1 MKGNVPRAERI
12 REYLKQCMMQQEQR
26 PRRRLLFACLK
37 QAAAWRAEKVVCNLM
52 KRGETLFKWVG
63 CTGSLA
69 WQLWL
74 TDAFSRRLLS
84 GERRETVR
92 RARVRLPRLMTE
104 LPLAFAEDATYLYKA
119 NHNISIT
126 YLYLNTDIFTCDTEL
141 SQRKLVFLRGFFFK
155 LETFH
160 GENLCIIF
168 NTQFRPLI
176 ICMIN
181 NILHAFCRLN
191 DNSYFVWYKRQLVLH
206 VSFCCKI
213 WHIFIK

>member
-1 MKGNVPRAERI
+1 MHDAA
-12 REYLKQCMMQQEQR
+12 EQR

-84 GERRETVR
+84 GERRKTVR

-104 LPLAFAEDATYLYKA
+104 LPLAFAEDATYLLQSQSQYF
-119 NHNISIT
+119 HNISLLEYRYIHVRYWT
-126 YLYLNTDIFTCDTEL
+126 I
-141 SQRKLVFLRGFFFK
+141 QRKLVFLRGFFFK

-160 GENLCIIF
+160 GENLCIILILK
-168 NTQFRPLI
+168 FRPLI